1 MESQLQKISGL
12 ITPFSRLSIMNTD
25 IICVNTVAYSDEFKK
40 LLSIW
45 HKNIA
50 YTKNEKKNNRKTRLK
65 PLKSHRRSSC
75 NTITGN
81 DCRIARF
88 NSRRERS
95 MKDVQEKITSTR
107 AGVDFDGSSH
117 RHDRSTE
124 RPRLASPWL
133 VKMSC
138 SISPGLRVG
147 TVVTGTGLNNGRAG
161 F

>member
-1 MESQLQKISGL
+1 
-12 ITPFSRLSIMNTD
+12 MNTV
-25 IICVNTVAYSDEFKK
+25 IICVNTVAYSNELFKK
-40 LLSIW
+40 LLYAIRY
-45 HKNIA
+45 IA
-50 YTKNEKKNNRKTRLK
+50 YEEPKKKNNRKTRLE

-95 MKDVQEKITSTR
+95 MKDVQEKITTTR
-107 AGVDFDGSSH
+107 AGVDFDGSWH
-117 RHDRSTE
+117 RHDRRTE

-138 SISPGLRVG
+138 SISPGLRVPLLR
-147 TVVTGTGLNNGRAG
+147 VRV
-161 F
+161 